1 MSVAE
6 IQTNFKVI
14 HKIEKSKQDHNGLT
28 TIKMP
33 RVIGLKV
40 HSHYTRTQYS
50 NFVFEEF
57 KTQELCSCG
66 GLTEQKTKVNKQSM
80 MN

>member
-1 MSVAE
+1 M
-6 IQTNFKVI
+6 

-40 HSHYTRTQYS
+40 HSHYTRILSTLILFLKSSRLKSY
-50 NFVFEEF
+50 VVV
-57 KTQELCSCG
+57 G
-66 GLTEQKTKVNKQSM
+66 G
-80 MN
+80 